1 MTLNVVM
8 HPAARDRVADR
19 IAALDLPLQILP
31 LLDGGRC
38 MAEGGPMPLAEAP
51 ARVVWLTSDMIGEA
65 FADCLEAIAAS
76 RTVEWVQTFNAG
88 LDHPGYRAIAAKG
101 IRIGAS
107 SAQAAAISEYVF
119 AHVLDIF
126 QGLAERRAAQA
137 AGEWRQLP
145 FREIG
150 GTVWLIVGYGNIGRE
165 IGKRAGAFGARVTG
179 VRRSA
184 APAPFADEVCAMDR
198 IGDRLGEADVV
209 VLCCPHSSETDRL
222 VDAGFLAAMKPG
234 AVLVNVARGGVV
246 DDEALLAALDSG
258 RVGTAVLDVFEPEPL
273 PRSSPY
279 WAHPSV
285 RLTGHCS
292 FAGNGTRGRADDLFI
307 ANLPRYAAG
316 ESLVNEVDLK
326 LYLETLPRDRRP

>member
-1 MTLNVVM
+1 MTLTVAM

-19 IAALDLPLQILP
+19 FAALDLPLRVLP
-31 LLDGGRC
+31 LLEDGRC
-38 MAEGGPMPLAEAP
+38 MAGGRPTPLAEAP
-51 ARVVWLTSDMIGEA
+51 AEAVWLTSDMGRRFFE
-65 FADCLEAIAAS
+65 DCLKAIAAS
-76 RTVEWVQTFNAG
+76 PTVKWVQTFNAG

-107 SAQAAAISEYVF
+107 SAQAVAISEYVF

-137 AGEWRQLP
+137 ASEWRQLG
-145 FREIG
+145 FREVA

-165 IGKRAGAFGARVTG
+165 IGKRASAFGARVIG
-179 VRRSA
+179 MRRSA
-184 APAPFADEVCAMDR
+184 APTPHADEIRSMDR
-198 IGDRLGEADVV
+198 LGDSLGEADVI

-222 VDAGFLAAMKPG
+222 VDAAFLARVKAG

-246 DDEALLAALDSG
+246 DDAALLAALDSG
-258 RVGTAVLDVFEPEPL
+258 QVGTAVLDVFEPEPL
-273 PRSSPY
+273 PRSSSY

-307 ANLPRYAAG
+307 ANLPRYAKG
-316 ESLVNEVDLK
+316 EALVNEVDLK
-326 LYLETLPRDRRP
+326 LYLETLPRNRRP

>member
-1 MTLNVVM
+1 MTLNIVM

-19 IAALDLPLQILP
+19 LAALDLPVRVLP
-31 LLDGGRC
+31 LLDRGCCMFDDRPGWLGR
-38 MAEGGPMPLAEAP
+38 APAEA
-51 ARVVWLTSDMIGEA
+51 VWLTSDIGNRD
-65 FADCLEAIAAS
+65 FVDCLEAIAAS
-76 RTVEWVQTFNAG
+76 RTVKWVQTFNAG

-107 SAQAAAISEYVF
+107 SAQAVAISEYVF

-137 AGEWRQLP
+137 AGEWKQLP
-145 FREIG
+145 FREIA
-150 GTVWLIVGYGNIGRE
+150 GTVWLVVGYGNIGRE
-165 IGKRAGAFGARVTG
+165 IGRRAGAFGARVIG

-184 APAPFADEVCAMDR
+184 APAPHADEICAMD
-198 IGDRLGEADVV
+198 GLGARLPEADVV

-222 VDAGFLAAMKPG
+222 VDARFLARMKRG

-246 DDEALLAALDSG
+246 DDAALLAALDSG

-273 PRSSPY
+273 PRGSPY

-292 FAGNGTRGRADDLFI
+292 FAGNGTRARADDLFI

-316 ESLVNEVDLK
+316 EALVNEVDLG
-326 LYLETLPRDRRP
+326 LYLDTLP